1 MSVVWGTARPSRSLC
16 ECRHGAFAVVRILR
30 IGRRNMPSA
39 RTPDPSSAAP
49 NAAPG
54 TPPSTAPWPAAPAAT
69 AAAPAVT
76 AAPAAAALAG
86 LAAREPVAEAV
97 SPVAFG
103 GLRLIEVP
111 GDWPPYDCEV
121 HGTACPAAH
130 EVTVTGPCAD
140 PDLGTAVPEGTPGD
154 AQPPGSSPEFSAD
167 RAVGGADP
175 AIAWSRQFAQVI
187 AEILAGARSPR
198 QLAPLTTE
206 HVRTRIGQLSQ
217 SLMPGQKPRIRRIVT
232 SRPTAHVVE
241 MTVVLSF
248 GPRSRALALRLEHV
262 PPRLPRPGFPAARR
276 DGSAPKSRLA
286 NPPHR
291 PFRAWMPRSC
301 RSPSAVP
308 LRSR

>member
-1 MSVVWGTARPSRSLC
+1 MGRSRSFAFSGL
-16 ECRHGAFAVVRILR
+16 EGGTCRLPAHPTRRPLR
-30 IGRRNMPSA
+30 
-39 RTPDPSSAAP
+39 RTLRPAP
-49 NAAPG
+49 LRQ
-54 TPPSTAPWPAAPAAT
+54 PPLGLSAAT

-262 PPRLPRPGFPAARR
+262 PPRACARASRPPGAMALHRNRDWLTRR
-276 DGSAPKSRLA
+276 IALW
-286 NPPHR
+286 
-291 PFRAWMPRSC
+291 AWMPRSC